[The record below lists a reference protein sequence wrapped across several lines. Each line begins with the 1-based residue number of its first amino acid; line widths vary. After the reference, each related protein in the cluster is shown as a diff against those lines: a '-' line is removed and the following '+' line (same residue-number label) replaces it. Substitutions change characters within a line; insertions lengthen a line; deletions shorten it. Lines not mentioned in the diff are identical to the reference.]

1 MKMITING
9 NLSEYTLL
17 RNVELISRILG
28 IGSCVLLN
36 DSHFFSFQ
44 GEGFSGACLLFSL
57 SVPMR
62 FC

>member
-36 DSHFFSFQ
+36 DSHFVFL
-44 GEGFSGACLLFSL
+44 SGG
-57 SVPMR
+57 
-62 FC
+62 